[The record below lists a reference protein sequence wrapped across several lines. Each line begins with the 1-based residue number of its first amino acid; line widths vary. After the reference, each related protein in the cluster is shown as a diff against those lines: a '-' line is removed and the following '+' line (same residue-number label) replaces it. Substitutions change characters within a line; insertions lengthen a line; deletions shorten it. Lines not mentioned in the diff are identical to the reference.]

1 MKGSGCYFDLELH
14 TMFDLNNDAGIHTIQ
29 GDFLIIFSQSI
40 PVFVLGLSLGGNTG
54 TNNLLGGVDQGTLA
68 ALKQQQM
75 IQQQLKAIANT
86 PFGDSPLFRN
96 LPVSLALLFSQY
108 LFRDD

>member
-1 MKGSGCYFDLELH
+1 MILFESRWIIVLKSNTNVFLFVGTGLG
-14 TMFDLNNDAGIHTIQ
+14 AGAST
-29 GDFLIIFSQSI
+29 
-40 PVFVLGLSLGGNTG
+40 LGGSN
-54 TNNLLGGVDQGTLA
+54 LGGFGNVDQGTLA

-96 LPVSLALLFSQY
+96 LPVNFFS
-108 LFRDD
+108 

>member
-1 MKGSGCYFDLELH
+1 MFGSS
-14 TMFDLNNDAGIHTIQ
+14 AGTA
-29 GDFLIIFSQSI
+29 GG
-40 PVFVLGLSLGGNTG
+40 LGI
-54 TNNLLGGVDQGTLA
+54 DQGTLA

-96 LPVSLALLFSQY
+96 LPVSFLLYHYFYFLCSALKMISILN
-108 LFRDD
+108 L

>member
-1 MKGSGCYFDLELH
+1 MC
-14 TMFDLNNDAGIHTIQ
+14 
-29 GDFLIIFSQSI
+29 FLSSSKF
-40 PVFVLGLSLGGNTG
+40 LSLYFVFIGTGLGAGTSTLGASTGGFGN
-54 TNNLLGGVDQGTLA
+54 VDQGTLA

-96 LPVSLALLFSQY
+96 LPVSFS
-108 LFRDD
+108 FFIKFVNS

>member
-1 MKGSGCYFDLELH
+1 MFGSS
-14 TMFDLNNDAGIHTIQ
+14 AGTA
-29 GDFLIIFSQSI
+29 G
-40 PVFVLGLSLGGNTG
+40 SLGI
-54 TNNLLGGVDQGTLA
+54 DQGTLA

-96 LPVSLALLFSQY
+96 LPVSFLLYRYFCFLCSTY
-108 LFRDD
+108 KIISILNL

>member
-1 MKGSGCYFDLELH
+1 MILKKLFLSLL
-14 TMFDLNNDAGIHTIQ
+14 IQ
-29 GDFLIIFSQSI
+29 GGGLFGSSAGTAGG
-40 PVFVLGLSLGGNTG
+40 LGI
-54 TNNLLGGVDQGTLA
+54 DQGTLA

-96 LPVSLALLFSQY
+96 LPVSCFYSITFLWFQILKSISI
-108 LFRDD
+108 